1 MPAET
6 ATPNLFELFLESEL
20 VEVVNRCDP
29 SYTVFIL
36 INVFTVRH

>member
-1 MPAET
+1 MVGARGNRDT
-6 ATPNLFELFLESEL
+6 QSLFLEPEL

-29 SYTVFIL
+29 SYTVFI